1 MLVLSERSWRSQ
13 MVLLDVAFVE
23 NLCYKDSVFKKFALD
38 IAEHIEQIKRVR
50 ERCRLNN
57 CQNRNDVCTV
67 VRTNING

>member
-1 MLVLSERSWRSQ
+1 

-38 IAEHIEQIKRVR
+38 IAEHIEQKSQARA
-50 ERCRLNN
+50 EASHSQRCRLNN

>member
-1 MLVLSERSWRSQ
+1 

-38 IAEHIEQIKRVR
+38 IAEHIENKSEQIKRVR

>member
-38 IAEHIEQIKRVR
+38 IAEHIAHRTKKSQVCEQSESDIRG
-50 ERCRLNN
+50 
-57 CQNRNDVCTV
+57 V
-67 VRTNING
+67 V